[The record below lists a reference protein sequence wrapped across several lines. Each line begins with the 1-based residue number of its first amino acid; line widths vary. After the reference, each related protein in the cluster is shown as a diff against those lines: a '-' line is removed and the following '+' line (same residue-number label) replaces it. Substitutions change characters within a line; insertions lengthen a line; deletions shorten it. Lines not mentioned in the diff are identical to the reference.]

1 MPRKKLA
8 KNAERITRKVSAAKR
23 RQLDAVIELVENEVP
38 PQPVSAARVAL
49 AKLRNV
55 RQQRGLTLEQLAK
68 ATGMTKTN
76 LSRLETGSENVTVKT
91 LERYA
96 QGLGAKLQISLLG
109 VAQPKPRN
117 KKTAAGS
124 G

>member
-8 KNAERITRKVSAAKR
+8 KDAKRVARKVSPEKR
-23 RQLDAVIELVENEVP
+23 RELDKVIELVEREVP
-38 PQPVSAARVAL
+38 PKPVSAARVAL
-49 AKLRNV
+49 AQLRNA

-96 QGLGAKLQISLLG
+96 EGLGGKLQISVLG
-109 VAQPKPRN
+109 IAPPKPLKR
-117 KKTAAGS
+117 G
-124 G
+124 

>member
-23 RQLDAVIELVENEVP
+23 RELDEVIELVENEVSP
-38 PQPVSAARVAL
+38 KPVSAARVAL
-49 AKLRNV
+49 AKLRNA

-96 QGLGAKLQISLLG
+96 EGLGAKLQISVLET
-109 VAQPKPRN
+109 AQA
-117 KKTAAGS
+117 KTRK
-124 G
+124 

>member
-23 RQLDAVIELVENEVP
+23 RELDEVIELVENEVP
-38 PQPVSAARVAL
+38 PKPVSAARIAL
-49 AKLRNV
+49 AKLRNA

-96 QGLGAKLQISLLG
+96 EGLGAKLQISVLG
-109 VAQPKPRN
+109 IAQS
-117 KKTAAGS
+117 KTRK
-124 G
+124 

>member
-1 MPRKKLA
+1 MSQKKLA
-8 KNAERITRKVSAAKR
+8 KNATRITRKVSATKR
-23 RQLDAVIELVENEVP
+23 RELDEVIELVENEVP

-49 AKLRNV
+49 AKLRNA

-96 QGLGAKLQISLLG
+96 EGLGARLQISVLDTD
-109 VAQPKPRN
+109 QPKPR
-117 KKTAAGS
+117 K
-124 G
+124 